1 MTSAM
6 RAASAIGLAALF
18 GGDLAT
24 SAQPGERP
32 KPHPDL
38 RQRETRQPCPKQG
51 PGFVRVPGSPTCIRL
66 SGRAVGALDI
76 DSHGTAPV
84 TAGQLSIDTRSE
96 SEFGPVRA
104 FVRMGHGR
112 P

>member
-1 MTSAM
+1 MSHRM
-6 RAASAIGLAALF
+6 RAARAVMVLTVC
-18 GGDLAT
+18 GGMSGAGAT
-24 SAQPGERP
+24 ERP
-32 KPHPDL
+32 RP
-38 RQRETRQPCPKQG
+38 QVQGETLLPCPKQG
-51 PGFVRVPGSPTCIRL
+51 AGFVRVPGSPTCIRL
-66 SGRAVGALDI
+66 SGRAVGGIDI
-76 DSHGTAPV
+76 GSHGAAPV

>member
-1 MTSAM
+1 M
-6 RAASAIGLAALF
+6 RAVLAMAVLTSPGLSVSAGAAERLRP
-18 GGDLAT
+18 
-24 SAQPGERP
+24 QVPGE
-32 KPHPDL
+32 KL
-38 RQRETRQPCPKQG
+38 LPCPKQG
-51 PGFVRVPGSPTCIRL
+51 AGFVSVPGSPTCIRL
-66 SGRAVGALDI
+66 SGRAVGGI
-76 DSHGTAPV
+76 DVGSHGAAPL

>member
-1 MTSAM
+1 MTPRMQTVLAM
-6 RAASAIGLAALF
+6 AVLILPGLRAGAGAAERLRP
-18 GGDLAT
+18 
-24 SAQPGERP
+24 QVQGE
-32 KPHPDL
+32 KL
-38 RQRETRQPCPKQG
+38 LPCPKQG
-51 PGFVRVPGSPTCIRL
+51 AGFVRVPGSPT
-66 SGRAVGALDI
+66 SNGA
-76 DSHGTAPV
+76 APV

>member
-1 MTSAM
+1 MIRRMCTGQAVAVIALS
-6 RAASAIGLAALF
+6 GLASQA
-18 GGDLAT
+18 GA
-24 SAQPGERP
+24 AERPQPQPQMPGE
-32 KPHPDL
+32 KL
-38 RQRETRQPCPKQG
+38 LPCPKQG
-51 PGFVRVPGSPTCIRL
+51 AGFVRVPGSPTCIRL
-66 SGRAVGALDI
+66 SGRAAGGIDVG
-76 DSHGTAPV
+76 SHGAAPV